1 MTTGAKHKRLTEIS
15 VAVVGDE
22 ERHYFRD
29 CRCTI
34 GEDHKDAEVLISQFD
49 PNDDEDGEEGEELS
63 ASEAADI
70 WRSKGMDEDYMF
82 GYSEEELRREEDE
95 D

>member
-22 ERHYFRD
+22 ERHYYAD

-49 PNDDEDGEEGEELS
+49 PNDDEDVEGGEALS
-63 ASEAADI
+63 VHDAADI
-70 WRSKGMDEDYMF
+70 WRSKGMDEDYTF
-82 GYSEEELRREEDE
+82 GYSEDELRRATDE